1 MKTRATRSYLKR
13 IAVLTVGLLTG
24 AFLFASVS
32 AAQEV
37 RIYSMLAKEVQDEI
51 TAFLNKELADDV
63 GMPIRSLALST
74 GEMHARIMAEA
85 PRVGADL
92 VIHLPWGALK
102 MVREGLTE
110 AYPNAPAWKD
120 IDARYKEPNGH
131 YYDLGTFSYVLVGNK
146 DRLKEK
152 GYSLPESYFDL
163 LDPKWK
169 GEILLPSPV
178 TSGTATMINAS
189 ILSLFRDEEAGWSLL
204 EHLDKNVAQY
214 TKSGNTP
221 TTLVARGEF
230 MVGLTSDEKVPI
242 LIKEG
247 YPLVWTIPREGV
259 GAEGNMVLI
268 VKGTKQLE
276 AVKKIVNFMGTEKFQ
291 RAFAKYGYLVAR
303 KGVPSALYP
312 SKPKFIA
319 YDYEWAADNRD
330 RILGVWKEK
339 FLRR

>member
-1 MKTRATRSYLKR
+1 MMNRATAYYAKMVARP
-13 IAVLTVGLLTG
+13 VLGLLAG
-24 AFLFASVS
+24 AFLFGSVS

-37 RIYSMLAKEVQDEI
+37 RVYSMLAKEVQDEI
-51 TAFLNKELADDV
+51 TKFLNKELADEL
-63 GMPIRSLALST
+63 GMPIKSLALST

-85 PRVGADL
+85 PRIGADL

-102 MVREGLTE
+102 MVKAGLTE

-120 IDARYKEPNGH
+120 IDAKYKEPKGH
-131 YYDLGTFSYVLVGNK
+131 YYDLGTFSYVLIGNK

-152 GYSLPESYFDL
+152 GYKMPQSYFDL

-189 ILSLFRDEEAGWSLL
+189 ILSLFKDEDAGWSFL
-204 EHLDKNVAQY
+204 EHLDKNVSQY

-230 MVGLTSDEKVPI
+230 LLGLTSDENVPR

-247 YPLVWTIPREGV
+247 YPLLWTIPREGV

-268 VKGTKQLE
+268 VKGTKQLK
-276 AVKKIVNFMGTEKFQ
+276 AAKKIVNFMGTEKFQ
-291 RAFAKYGYLVAR
+291 RHFAKYGYLVAR
-303 KGVPSALYP
+303 KGIPSALYK
-312 SKPKFIA
+312 SKPKFIE

-330 RILGVWKEK
+330 RILKIWKGK
-339 FLRR
+339 FLKR

>member
-1 MKTRATRSYLKR
+1 MIRAITTYVKR
-13 IAVLTVGLLTG
+13 AGALVSGLLA
-24 AFLFASVS
+24 AFFLLTSTAV
-32 AAQEV
+32 AQEV

-51 TAFLNKELADDV
+51 TEYLNRELAGEL
-63 GMPIRSLALST
+63 GMPIKSLALST

-92 VIHLPWGALK
+92 VIHLPWGAIK
-102 MVREGLTE
+102 MVNAGLTE

-131 YYDLGTFSYVLVGNK
+131 YYDLGTFSFVLVGNK

-152 GYSLPESYFDL
+152 GYSLPQSYFEL

-189 ILSLFRDEEAGWSLL
+189 ILSLFRDEDAGWSFL
-204 EHLDKNVAQY
+204 EHLDENVAQY

-230 MVGLTSDEKVPI
+230 LVGLTSDEKVPI
-242 LIKEG
+242 LLKEG

-268 VKGTKQLE
+268 VKGTKRLE
-276 AVKKIVNFMGTEKFQ
+276 AAKKIVNFMGTEKFQ
-291 RAFAKYGYLVAR
+291 RVFAKYGYLVAR
-303 KGVPSALYP
+303 KGIPAALYKT
-312 SKPKFIA
+312 KPKFIE
-319 YDYEWAADNRD
+319 YDYEWASDNRD
-330 RILGVWKEK
+330 RILKIWKGK
-339 FLRR
+339 FLQR